1 MHAFIISIL
10 RFASLFKQQTFFE
23 QTKKQK
29 VSDPVHEACSATHP
43 G

>member
-1 MHAFIISIL
+1 MRVFIISIL

-29 VSDPVHEACSATHP
+29 VSDPPREACPATHP
-43 G
+43 E